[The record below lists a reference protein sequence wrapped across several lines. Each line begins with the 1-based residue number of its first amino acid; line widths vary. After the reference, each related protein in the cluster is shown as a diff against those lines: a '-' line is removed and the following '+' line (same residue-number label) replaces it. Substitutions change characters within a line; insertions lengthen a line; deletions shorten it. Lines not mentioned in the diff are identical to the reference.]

1 MYLGNPKYS
10 FEWKTVEL
18 NSDWKNNQKYNH
30 TYKFSRNK
38 VKQSDEMLT
47 IQLQANKRT
56 QKQWFLGEY
65 LISQETEGCD
75 LIK

>member
-1 MYLGNPKYS
+1 
-10 FEWKTVEL
+10 
-18 NSDWKNNQKYNH
+18 
-30 TYKFSRNK
+30 
-38 VKQSDEMLT
+38 MLM